1 MSLTTGKMEY
11 MTMSSCEVDQ
21 GTGKVSLDGEKQFT
35 VMLNPTSFNDSSTIS
50 YNKDKSFGQAAQT
63 PRFGAV
69 GPKKISFE
77 IMLDGTGVFY
87 NALSAAFAKS
97 VKDQI
102 TELKDLVYL
111 YDGSKHSPNVVQL
124 LWGSFLF
131 YGCLEN
137 MKESYVLFK
146 SSGEPL
152 RANINLTFTEYKT
165 PQEVSNEANLSSP
178 DLTHIVKVV
187 EGDTL
192 MLLCNRFYKDSS
204 YYPEVARINGLTSF
218 RNLKPGMKIKFPPL
232 K

>member
-1 MSLTTGKMEY
+1 MTGKIDY
-11 MTMSSCEVDQ
+11 LTMSSCEVDQ
-21 GTGKVSLDGEKQFT
+21 GTGKVSVDGEKQFT
-35 VMLNPTSFNDSSTIS
+35 VMLNPSNFDDSSSIS

-69 GPKKISFE
+69 GPKKISFQV
-77 IMLDGTGVFY
+77 MLDGTGVF
-87 NALSAAFAKS
+87 NNCLTGSTPKS

-102 TELKDLVYL
+102 KDLKDLVYQ

-137 MKESYVLFK
+137 MKESYTVFK

-152 RANINLTFTEYKT
+152 RANITLTFTEYKT
-165 PQEVSNEANLSSP
+165 PQEVSKEANLSSP
-178 DLTHIVKVV
+178 DLTHIVEVV